1 MDASPRSPS
10 LGNILGKLLWSYP
23 GGIREKDKS
32 NKGLVGMELSQSG
45 MPSGLPLVHLHPASV
60 VEPGGMSK
68 TPASVRDRLSP
79 TREGKLC
86 LHPHLE
92 HGRTLLVEKSH
103 GCGCCF
109 FSLFQMG
116 TSSSKNH
123 SFKMYF
129 KNWDKFDPQS
139 LKKTLLIFFCDNEW
153 PWYPLEDGEHWP
165 VKGCLNYDTVLQ
177 LDQICRKQEQWA
189 EVPYVLLL
197 ISLRDM
203 PALCPKGTDLG
214 VKPSAASCSLTLPL
228 NLGLPTEQAGSQGT
242 LLGGVA
248 SVSVEIQT
256 VPIVVETIKR
266 IQKVHTR
273 LYGTNFTL

>member
-1 MDASPRSPS
+1 
-10 LGNILGKLLWSYP
+10 
-23 GGIREKDKS
+23 
-32 NKGLVGMELSQSG
+32 
-45 MPSGLPLVHLHPASV
+45 
-60 VEPGGMSK
+60 
-68 TPASVRDRLSP
+68 
-79 TREGKLC
+79 
-86 LHPHLE
+86 
-92 HGRTLLVEKSH
+92 
-103 GCGCCF
+103 
-109 FSLFQMG
+109 
-116 TSSSKNH
+116 
-123 SFKMYF
+123 MYF
-129 KNWDKFDPQS
+129 KNWDKFDPRS

-177 LDQICRKQEQWA
+177 LDRICRKQEKWA

-228 NLGLPTEQAGSQGT
+228 NLRLPTEQAGSQGT

-256 VPIVVETIKR
+256 VPLVVETIKR

-273 LYGTNFTL
+273 LYGTKFTLWAYLERCNACLGTDADFWLENLSLGGSYYFWRWMAWMWDKRKEGARNSPPLYWEPSSSYNRATLLNVFFKHSSEHVLRLG

>member
-1 MDASPRSPS
+1 M
-10 LGNILGKLLWSYP
+10 
-23 GGIREKDKS
+23 
-32 NKGLVGMELSQSG
+32 
-45 MPSGLPLVHLHPASV
+45 
-60 VEPGGMSK
+60 
-68 TPASVRDRLSP
+68 
-79 TREGKLC
+79 
-86 LHPHLE
+86 
-92 HGRTLLVEKSH
+92 
-103 GCGCCF
+103 
-109 FSLFQMG
+109 
-116 TSSSKNH
+116 
-123 SFKMYF
+123 
-129 KNWDKFDPQS
+129 
-139 LKKTLLIFFCDNEW
+139 
-153 PWYPLEDGEHWP
+153 
-165 VKGCLNYDTVLQ
+165 
-177 LDQICRKQEQWA
+177 
-189 EVPYVLLL
+189 PYVLLL